1 VYKLAKVTVIVFGSG
16 GGKEGIESGLFN
28 DLIQL

>member
-1 VYKLAKVTVIVFGSG
+1 VFGSG